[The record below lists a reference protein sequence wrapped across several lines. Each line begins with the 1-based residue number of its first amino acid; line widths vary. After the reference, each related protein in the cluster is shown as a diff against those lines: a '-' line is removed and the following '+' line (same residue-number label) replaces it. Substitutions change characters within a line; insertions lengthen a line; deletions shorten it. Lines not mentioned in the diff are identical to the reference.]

1 MPLRDLRAKAAVY
14 LEAARGW
21 AVRAAEA
28 TRLLKGEDCPA
39 FEVWTEALHSGC
51 WASGGGE
58 GGGGGGKAFFER
70 WAEAGLSSPLPHD
83 QPVVL
88 AGKRVGFTSF
98 AACG

>member
-1 MPLRDLRAKAAVY
+1 MGGTGGGGD
-14 LEAARGW
+14 EAAEGRGLPR
-21 AVRAAEA
+21 VRGVDGGAAFG
-28 TRLLKGEDCPA
+28 LLG
-39 FEVWTEALHSGC
+39 V
-51 WASGGGE
+51 GGGE

-70 WAEAGLSSPLPHD
+70 WAEAGLSPPLPHD